1 LIGRRGPLQRRS
13 GPSTGA
19 QIIDRD
25 IATTTFLRLGG
36 FAVPRWVILTLV
48 ALAARAVTFGNP
60 VLHVDE
66 QFYFAVADAMRHG
79 ALPFVDVWDRK
90 PVGLFLVY
98 LPAAMLGPVIGVW
111 AYQALALLCVVL
123 TAVMIARLAE
133 RAGWGRGALVAAILY
148 ILWLNVADGQGGQSP
163 VFYNPLVA
171 GAMLLVLPRPGE
183 PCRPRAIGLAAMAL
197 IGLSLQIK
205 YSTVFE
211 GIWIGLILLWREW
224 RAGRALAAVLGYGVA
239 LVLVAL
245 LPTLAAAGVYAA
257 LGHEQAF
264 LYANFISVLRR
275 RPDSW
280 QESGGNFVLL
290 VLSILPLVAA
300 AWAGRRIGAG
310 GAARHDVRRFLHG
323 WLAAA
328 IIGVLLFGSYFNHY
342 ALPLL
347 VPGCVCAAAWF
358 GEGRRGQRIGWALAA
373 IVALVGQAI
382 VIDDIHKRGSTADL
396 RALAAA
402 IGSGPGCLY
411 VFSGDTML
419 YPATGRCSETP
430 YLFPS
435 HLDRE
440 REQGAIGVDQVTE
453 VRRIFARRPTV
464 VVMRPPYR
472 GERSEMRALAVRLLA
487 EGGYRLAATRPLG
500 TQRIEIFT
508 R

>member
-1 LIGRRGPLQRRS
+1 L
-13 GPSTGA
+13 
-19 QIIDRD
+19 
-25 IATTTFLRLGG
+25 
-36 FAVPRWVILTLV
+36 PRWIVLALT

-66 QFYFAVADAMRHG
+66 QFYYAVADAMRHG

-98 LPAAMLGPVIGVW
+98 LPAALFGPVLGIW
-111 AYQALALLCVVL
+111 AYQALALLCVVV
-123 TAVMIARLAE
+123 TAEIIARLAE
-133 RAGWGRGALVAAILY
+133 RGGWARGALVAAILY

-171 GAMLLVLPRPGE
+171 GAILLAVPRPGE
-183 PCRPRAIGLAAMAL
+183 ARRPCAIGLAAMAL
-197 IGLSLQIK
+197 IGLSLQVK

-211 GIWIGLILLWREW
+211 GIWIGLFLLWREW
-224 RAGRALAAVLGYGVA
+224 RGGRTAASVLVYGG
-239 LVLVAL
+239 VLIVVAL
-245 LPTLAAAGVYAA
+245 LPTLAVAATYAA
-257 LGHEQAF
+257 LGQEQAF
-264 LYANFISVLRR
+264 LYANFISVLQR

-290 VLSILPLVAA
+290 ALSIAPLMAA
-300 AWAGRRIGAG
+300 AWIGRRIGAEDLV
-310 GAARHDVRRFLHG
+310 RTEVRRFLRG
-323 WLAAA
+323 WLVAA
-328 IIGVLLFGSYFNHY
+328 IIGVLLFGSWFNHY

-358 GEGRRGQRIGWALAA
+358 GNSARGARLGWILAI
-373 IVALVGQAI
+373 IVGLAGEAI
-382 VIDDIHKRGSTADL
+382 VIDDINKRGSNAEL
-396 RALAAA
+396 RALAAT

-419 YPATGRCSETP
+419 YPATGRCTETP

-440 REQGAIGVDQVTE
+440 REQGAIGVDQAAE
-453 VRRIFARRPTV
+453 VRRIFARKPAV
-464 VVMRPPYR
+464 VVMRPPYK
-472 GERSEMRALAVRLLA
+472 GERSEMREMAAHLLMTN
-487 EGGYRLAATRPLG
+487 GYRLEAERQLG
-500 TQRIEIFT
+500 VQRIQIFT

>member
-1 LIGRRGPLQRRS
+1 MIGRRGPLQRRS
-13 GPSTGA
+13 GPDTGA
-19 QIIDRD
+19 NIIDSE
-25 IATTTFLRLGG
+25 IAATTSFRLAGINL
-36 FAVPRWVILTLV
+36 PRWLVLTLV
-48 ALAARAVTFGNP
+48 ALAARAMTFGNP

-66 QFYFAVADAMRHG
+66 QFYYAVADAMRHG

-98 LPAAMLGPVIGVW
+98 LPATLLGPVLGIW
-111 AYQALALLCVVL
+111 AYQALALACVVL
-123 TAVMIARLAE
+123 TAVLIVQLAD
-133 RAGWGRGALVAAILY
+133 RAGWGRGALVGAILY
-148 ILWLNVADGQGGQSP
+148 ILWLNITDGQGGQSP

-171 GAMLLVLPRPGE
+171 AAMLLVLPRPGE
-183 PCRPRAIGLAAMAL
+183 AFRPRAIGVAAMAL

-224 RAGRALAAVLGYGVA
+224 RAGRALGSVLAYGVA

-290 VLSILPLVAA
+290 VLSILPLIAA
-300 AWAGRRIGAG
+300 AWAGRHIGAG
-310 GAARHDVRRFLHG
+310 DAERQDVRRFLRG
-323 WLAAA
+323 WLLAA
-328 IIGVLLFGSYFNHY
+328 IFGVLLFGSYFNHY

-358 GEGRRGQRIGWALAA
+358 GESPRGRRAGWVLAA

-382 VIDDIHKRGSTADL
+382 VIDDIHKRGSTAEL

-402 IGSGPGCLY
+402 IGPGPGCLY

-419 YPATGRCSETP
+419 YPATGRCAESA

-435 HLDRE
+435 HLDQE

-453 VRRIFARRPTV
+453 IRRIFARRPAV
-464 VVMRPPYR
+464 VVMRPPYP

-487 EGGYRLAATRPLG
+487 EGGYRLTATRPLG

>member
-1 LIGRRGPLQRRS
+1 MIGRHGPLQRRS
-13 GPSTGA
+13 EPSTGA
-19 QIIDRD
+19 HFIDSD
-25 IATTTFLRLGG
+25 IATTTHLRLGG
-36 FAVPRWVILTLV
+36 ITVPRWIILTLV

-66 QFYFAVADAMRHG
+66 QFYYAVADAMRHG

-98 LPAAMLGPVIGVW
+98 LPAALLGPVIGIW
-111 AYQALALLCVVL
+111 AYQALALGCVVL

-148 ILWLNVADGQGGQSP
+148 ILWLNIADGQGGQSP

-224 RAGRALAAVLGYGVA
+224 RAGRALVAVLGYGAV
-239 LVLVAL
+239 LVIVAL

-257 LGHEQAF
+257 LGQEQAF
-264 LYANFISVLRR
+264 LYANFISVLQR

-280 QESGGNFVLL
+280 RESGGNFVLL
-290 VLSILPLVAA
+290 VLSILPLMAA
-300 AWAGRRIGAG
+300 AWAGRHIGAG
-310 GAARHDVRRFLHG
+310 DTERRDVRRFLHG
-323 WLAAA
+323 WLLTA
-328 IIGVLLFGSYFNHY
+328 IMGVLVFGSYFNHY

-358 GEGRRGQRIGWALAA
+358 GASKRGRRARWVLTA
-373 IVALVGQAI
+373 IVALVGEAI
-382 VIDDIHKRGSTADL
+382 VIDDINKRGSTVEL

-402 IGSGPGCLY
+402 IGRGPGCLY

-419 YPATGRCSETP
+419 YPATGRCTETP

-440 REQGAIGVDQVTE
+440 REQGAIGVDQVAE
-453 VRRIFARRPTV
+453 VRRIFARRPAV
-464 VVMRPPYR
+464 VVIRPPYR
-472 GERSEMRALAVRLLA
+472 GERSEMRALAVHLLA
-487 EGGYRLAATRPLG
+487 EGGYRLSVTRPLG

>member
-1 LIGRRGPLQRRS
+1 LIARRGSLQRRS

-19 QIIDRD
+19 YIIDSE
-25 IATTTFLRLGG
+25 IAATTHLRLGG
-36 FAVPRWVILTLV
+36 FTLPRWLVLTLV
-48 ALAARAVTFGNP
+48 ALAARVVTFGNP

-66 QFYFAVADAMRHG
+66 QFYYAVADAMRHG

-98 LPAAMLGPVIGVW
+98 LPAALLGPVLGIW
-111 AYQALALLCVVL
+111 AYQALALACAVL
-123 TAVMIARLAE
+123 TAGMIARLAD

-148 ILWLNVADGQGGQSP
+148 ILWLNIADGQGGQSP
-163 VFYNPLVA
+163 LFYNPLVA
-171 GAMLLVLPRPGE
+171 GAILLVVPRPGE
-183 PCRPRAIGLAAMAL
+183 PYRPRAIGLVAMAL

-211 GIWIGLILLWREW
+211 GIWIGLVLLWREW
-224 RAGRALAAVLGYGVA
+224 RAGRARWSVLGYGAA

-257 LGHEQAF
+257 LGQEQAF

-275 RPDSW
+275 RSDSW

-290 VLSILPLVAA
+290 VLSILPLMAA
-300 AWAGRRIGAG
+300 AWAGRRIGVGDAERRD
-310 GAARHDVRRFLHG
+310 ARRFLRG
-323 WLAAA
+323 WLGVA

-358 GEGRRGQRIGWALAA
+358 GESKRGQRAGWVLAA

-382 VIDDIHKRGSTADL
+382 VIDDINKRGSNAEL

-411 VFSGDTML
+411 VFSGDTVL
-419 YPATGRCSETP
+419 YPATGRCTETP

-440 REQGAIGVDQVTE
+440 REQGAIGVDQVAE
-453 VRRIFARRPTV
+453 VRRIFARRPAV

>member
-1 LIGRRGPLQRRS
+1 MIARRGPLQRRS

-19 QIIDRD
+19 LIIDS
-25 IATTTFLRLGG
+25 IAATTSLRFAGI
-36 FAVPRWVILTLV
+36 AVPRWVILTLV
-48 ALAARAVTFGNP
+48 ALAARAVTLGNP

-98 LPAAMLGPVIGVW
+98 LPAALFGPVLGIW
-111 AYQALALLCVVL
+111 AYQTLALLCVIL
-123 TAVMIARLAE
+123 TAAMIAILAE
-133 RAGWGRGALVAAILY
+133 RGGWGRGALVAAILY
-148 ILWLNVADGQGGQSP
+148 ILWLNIADGQGGQSP

-171 GAMLLVLPRPGE
+171 AAMLLVVPRPGE
-183 PCRPRAIGLAAMAL
+183 PCRPRAFGLAAMAL

-211 GIWIGLILLWREW
+211 GIWIGLFLLWREW
-224 RAGRALAAVLGYGVA
+224 RAGRSFGAILAYGVA
-239 LVLVAL
+239 LIVVAL
-245 LPTLAAAGVYAA
+245 LPTLVAAGAYAA

-264 LYANFISVLRR
+264 LYANFISVLQR
-275 RPDSW
+275 RPDNW
-280 QESGGNFVLL
+280 RESGGNLILL
-290 VLSILPLVAA
+290 VLSILPLMAA
-300 AWAGRRIGAG
+300 AWAGRRIGRQDT
-310 GAARHDVRRFLHG
+310 ARNEVRLFLHG
-323 WLAAA
+323 WLVAA
-328 IIGVLLFGSYFNHY
+328 IVGVLLFGSWFNHY

-358 GEGRRGQRIGWALAA
+358 GEGRRGRRVGWALVG

-382 VIDDIHKRGSTADL
+382 VIDDIHKRGTAAEL

-419 YPATGRCSETP
+419 YPATGRCTETP

-440 REQGAIGVDQVTE
+440 REQGAIGVDQASE
-453 VRRIFARRPTV
+453 ICRIFAHQPAV
-464 VVMRPPYR
+464 VVMRPPYN

-487 EGGYRLAATRPLG
+487 EGGYRRVATRPLG
-500 TQRIEIFT
+500 SQRIDIFT

>member
-1 LIGRRGPLQRRS
+1 MDS
-13 GPSTGA
+13 
-19 QIIDRD
+19 DF
-25 IATTTFLRLGG
+25 ATTTSLRLGG
-36 FAVPRWVILTLV
+36 LAMPRWLLLTLV

-66 QFYFAVADAMRHG
+66 QFYYAVADAMRHG

-98 LPAAMLGPVIGVW
+98 LPAALFGPVLGIW
-111 AYQALALLCVVL
+111 AYQALALFCVIL
-123 TAVMIARLAE
+123 TATMIARLAE
-133 RAGWGRGALVAAILY
+133 RAGWRRGAFVAAILY
-148 ILWLNVADGQGGQSP
+148 ILWLNIADGQGGQSP

-171 GAMLLVLPRPGE
+171 AAMLLVLPRPGE
-183 PCRPRAIGLAAMAL
+183 PSRPRAIGLAAMAL

-211 GIWIGLILLWREW
+211 GIWIGLVLLWREW
-224 RAGRALAAVLGYGVA
+224 RAGRALVAILAYGAALIV
-239 LVLVAL
+239 VAL

-264 LYANFISVLRR
+264 LYANFISVLQR

-290 VLSILPLVAA
+290 VLSILPLMAA
-300 AWAGRRIGAG
+300 AWAGRRIGAEDT
-310 GAARHDVRRFLHG
+310 ARNEVRRFLHG
-323 WLAAA
+323 WLIAAL
-328 IIGVLLFGSYFNHY
+328 IGVLLFGSYFNHY

-358 GEGRRGQRIGWALAA
+358 GAGRRGQRVGWALVG

-382 VIDDIHKRGSTADL
+382 VIDDINKRGTTAEL
-396 RALAAA
+396 RALAAT

-419 YPATGRCSETP
+419 YPATGRCTETP

-440 REQGAIGVDQVTE
+440 REQGAIGVDQVAE
-453 VRRIFARRPTV
+453 VRRIFARRPAV
-464 VVMRPPYR
+464 VVMRPPYN

-487 EGGYRLAATRPLG
+487 EGGYRRTATRPLG
-500 TQRIEIFT
+500 SQRIEIFT